1 MSTSHVRVPFNP
13 LFRSEF
19 RGQAGD
25 RRVATSCEAFV
36 IEACEQ
42 QRSAAAAKCSGAI
55 PYCHIATD
63 CRNSG
68 GETALT
74 RSRQKV
80 GLQKEAIYH
89 AV

>member
-1 MSTSHVRVPFNP
+1 VFNP
-13 LFRSEF
+13 LFRPEF
-19 RGQAGD
+19 PRQDGD
-25 RRVATSCEAFV
+25 SRVATSCEAFV

-42 QRSAAAAKCSGAI
+42 QQLAAAAKCSGAI

-63 CRNSG
+63 CRNSIR
-68 GETALT
+68 EKALT

-89 AV
+89 AI